1 MAARCFSAWDAAWI
15 RLSARSSPTVSAP
28 IRLWGLSSSAVS
40 SKSVIISSGIATDS
54 SLVLSPVTSWIPIP
68 TAMSNACSPPPPT
81 TETPSYNT
89 LVFAHLIGS
98 GIKGNVDMFYAGA
111 FVNYEAQVKV
121 CHQLVEM
128 LRPLKSTKTS
138 THAEDMGRASGHY
151 RCTGST
157 QVSAGADK
165 NQLIFGGQ
173 VGFLERGKHYMHS
186 GLDRHHPQR
195 TDQHTGWQV
204 EV

>member
-1 MAARCFSAWDAAWI
+1 MGLELISRFIEVGYHLFRDRDRLEPCF
-15 RLSARSSPTVSAP
+15 
-28 IRLWGLSSSAVS
+28 
-40 SKSVIISSGIATDS
+40 IAGDI
-54 SLVLSPVTSWIPIP
+54 LDPDPHGDVERML
-68 TAMSNACSPPPPT
+68 SPPPPT